1 MSITR
6 LQGIFP
12 VFKPRGITSS
22 QLLEVIKI
30 KLNKGNIWV
39 ICFAMIFCFYV
50 ILLENTSDTPVKMGH
65 GGTLDINAT
74 GVLGMLAFFNFL
86 VIFLHLNILLSS

>member
-30 KLNKGNIWV
+30 KLNK
-39 ICFAMIFCFYV
+39 
-50 ILLENTSDTPVKMGH
+50 ENASDTPVKMGH

-74 GVLGMLAFFNFL
+74 GVLGMSAFFNLL
-86 VIFLHLNILLSS
+86 VIFLYLNILLSS

>member
-12 VFKPRGITSS
+12 VFKPRGVTSS
-22 QLLEVIKI
+22 QLLEVIKV
-30 KLNKGNIWV
+30 KLNKGNTWV
-39 ICFAMIFCFYV
+39 RDLAMALYFCVIF
-50 ILLENTSDTPVKMGH
+50 LEIGSNTPIKMGH

-74 GVLGMLAFFNFL
+74 GVLGMFGL
-86 VIFLHLNILLSS
+86 LNC